1 MSGGNG
7 ESSATSARRMPRED
21 FAAGDPSQNEERSGQ
36 FPGASEEDMNYLEAH
51 LHRRL
56 KEWGPLLIAGQRLLV
71 WERPL
76 PSLITAAAVHGV
88 FW

>member
-21 FAAGDPSQNEERSGQ
+21 VVAAGDPSQNEE
-36 FPGASEEDMNYLEAH
+36 EDMSYLEAD
-51 LHRRL
+51 LHCRL
-56 KEWGPLLIAGQRLLV
+56 NEWGPLLIAGQRLLV